1 MTTPEDCTQK
11 LFDSIQDLR
20 EENAELKKTII
31 ALKKENSNLKN
42 MEQDYVILKGLQ
54 SSTSNEQLPEN
65 NASLETLEADVMAC
79 FNELKDI
86 YIENK
91 YFAKHYSSQIRDKY
105 LFKDY
110 MDDGEFNKYMNAVKH
125 LHKSSPTDLS
135 NNYLTII
142 SKINHA
148 KMLFLEDV
156 IAYFESK
163 GFLSNDLK

>member
-1 MTTPEDCTQK
+1 MTALEDCTRK
-11 LFDSIQDLR
+11 LLNSIQDLR
-20 EENAELKKTII
+20 EENTELKKTII
-31 ALKKENSNLKN
+31 ALKMENSNLKN
-42 MEQDYVILKGLQ
+42 IEQDYVILKGLQ

-79 FNELKDI
+79 FNELKNI

-91 YFAKHYSSQIRDKY
+91 HFAKHLLQRSEKYS
-105 LFKDY
+105 FKDY
-110 MDDGEFNKYMNAVKH
+110 MDDGGFIRYMNTVKQ

-135 NNYLTII
+135 NKYLTII

-156 IAYFESK
+156 IAYFESI
-163 GFLSNDLK
+163 GFLSKDLK